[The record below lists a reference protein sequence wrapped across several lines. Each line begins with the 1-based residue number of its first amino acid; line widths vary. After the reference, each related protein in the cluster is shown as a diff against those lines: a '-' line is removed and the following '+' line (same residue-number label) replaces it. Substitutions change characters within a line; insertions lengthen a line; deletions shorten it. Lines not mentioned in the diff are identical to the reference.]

1 MVQFLTPKRNTFVN
15 KTVGVVST
23 NTGGAELGRTIEQ
36 AGARATQ
43 MFYEEAVKEQKKVG
57 VDTVRKMKSV
67 VTRNDKDELEFE
79 ELPDNLSDVAR
90 ETATPYLL
98 KRYANQLDAQT
109 SRHIGMLS
117 AETKDYNEFNSKVKS
132 YLEATEKQLGSDNVG
147 ADLIGMFRDSASKL
161 SSQYGIKKYQAQ
173 IKEEEANA
181 LEDSLFLVDRFTND
195 MASMIR
201 EGLDESAALNKE
213 EALNELELLKGRIPK
228 RTFDAYKARIKVAE
242 KTGIITRSTRGMSS
256 VELNLVE
263 RGIRDQT
270 FSGLP
275 KDLKDKLEKLGIN
288 NRYFDDMSEANISE
302 VQTDIAARASNQA
315 TIETALAKSTAD
327 AVSNT
332 NALSGVGSN
341 TTKGRES
348 FNSVFPDYVSP
359 VSWSVNPALINNPV
373 ELNKLRIS
381 NIMPQTLVDGLKLVE
396 TSTTMNPN
404 HVMLLNNYRKQFQ
417 YVGGKS
423 KAMPISN
430 QLLAQYEVF
439 DKFLQFYGVDGAEQA
454 YNMAFAESPGD
465 NQARDFEIKRKLGP
479 DSSGSAKSLIANK
492 IMNLAQENDFASE
505 SIPLL
510 KTLATGILSNRNVSS
525 DMADE
530 IITNLYSQMFVKS
543 KFTFSHL
550 TGAKVDSR
558 FAPEKYLQGEKL
570 DGFVTGADAKLS
582 LAGSKLKLGDNAFL
596 LPDPKSGD
604 TGALYYAVDETG
616 VLILDKNN
624 QPIQFKTNNI
634 LKNVLKSRMK
644 LQERINNLANLQRI
658 KEKKGFVPVEEGAT
672 VSGEGVVGSGVK
684 DEGISSALDK
694 IKSRFK

>member
-1 MVQFLTPKRNTFVN
+1 MVEFLTPKRNTFVN

-23 NTGGAELGRTIEQ
+23 NTGGAEVGRAIEQ

-67 VTRNDKDELEFE
+67 VTRNDQGELEFE
-79 ELPDNLSDVAR
+79 ALPDNLSDVAR

-109 SRHIGMLS
+109 SRHIGKLS
-117 AETKDYNEFNSKVKS
+117 VETKDYDEFNSKVKS

-181 LEDSLFLVDRFTND
+181 LEDELYIIDRSTND
-195 MASMIR
+195 MATFIR
-201 EGLDESAALNKE
+201 EGLDESANLNKE
-213 EALNELELLKGRIPK
+213 DALERLESLRGRIPL
-228 RTFDAYKARIKVAE
+228 RTFKAYEARIKVAE
-242 KTGIITRSTRGMSS
+242 KTGIITRSTKGMSEI
-256 VELNLVE
+256 ELRLVT
-263 RGIRDQT
+263 RALRDQS
-270 FSGLP
+270 FDNFP
-275 KDLKDKLEKLGIN
+275 KKYEYLKEKLEKLGIN

-315 TIETALAKSTAD
+315 TIETALTKSTVD

-332 NALSGVGSN
+332 LALSGVGTN

-430 QLLAQYEVF
+430 QLLAKYEVF

-492 IMNLAQENDFASE
+492 IMNLAQENNFASE

-543 KFTFSHL
+543 EYTFSHL

-604 TGALYYAVDETG
+604 NGALYFAVDETG

-634 LKNVLKSRMK
+634 LRNVLQSRLK
-644 LQERINNLANLQRI
+644 LQEKIDRAI
-658 KEKKGFVPVEEGAT
+658 KTQILKENPV
-672 VSGEGVVGSGVK
+672 
-684 DEGISSALDK
+684 LDK
-694 IKSRFK
+694 ESKLPPSFGVDIKKQM